1 MGCLQPPLF
10 GNDVTPQLKLCA
22 PIGER
27 VHMSPPNKSGA
38 WSWWRA
44 ETDPGMIIFVSLD
57 APTHSAGINRSHRER
72 DLLSRSLPT
81 HLAHRWLV
89 AVHVMQLFSV
99 ILRGFT

>member
-1 MGCLQPPLF
+1 
-10 GNDVTPQLKLCA
+10 
-22 PIGER
+22 
-27 VHMSPPNKSGA
+27 
-38 WSWWRA
+38 
-44 ETDPGMIIFVSLD
+44 MIIFVSLD